1 MKKHYLYLVTDGNH
15 DYYKFGITDNLDIRL
30 SQYNTSQHIRPN
42 TFIRTYEFDSE
53 EEARRVEN
61 ILKKELS
68 PWITMST
75 KTETFKVSDKTLSI
89 FESVVGG
96 LKDADYVNTFIGN
109 KNNEKF
115 DYIGNIKKKID
126 ECRERGVYEK
136 LILST
141 IIRSKCG
148 YRKEDTPN
156 RVLFEKRRILI
167 DVLDGVEVYSDTK
180 PSTSTKYARIARLNE
195 INMFL

>member
-1 MKKHYLYLVTDGNH
+1 MKKHYLYLVTDGNE
-15 DYYKFGITDNLDIRL
+15 DYYKFGITDNLHIRL

-42 TFIRTYEFDSE
+42 TFIKTYEFDSE
-53 EEARRVEN
+53 KEAREVEN
-61 ILKKELS
+61 KLKKELA

-75 KTETFKVSDKTLSI
+75 KTETFKVNDKTLGI
-89 FESVVGG
+89 FESVVEGV
-96 LKDADYVNTFIGN
+96 KDTEYVNTFIGN

-115 DYIGNIKKKID
+115 DYISAIKKKID
-126 ECRERGVYEK
+126 ECREIGIDEK
-136 LILST
+136 LILNA
-141 IIRSKCG
+141 IINSKCG
-148 YRKEDTPN
+148 YRKEYTPN

>member
-1 MKKHYLYLVTDGNH
+1 VD
-15 DYYKFGITDNLDIRL
+15 
-30 SQYNTSQHIRPN
+30 
-42 TFIRTYEFDSE
+42 
-53 EEARRVEN
+53 
-61 ILKKELS
+61 
-68 PWITMST
+68 
-75 KTETFKVSDKTLSI
+75 
-89 FESVVGG
+89 
-96 LKDADYVNTFIGN
+96 
-109 KNNEKF
+109 
-115 DYIGNIKKKID
+115 
-126 ECRERGVYEK
+126 EK

>member
-1 MKKHYLYLVTDGNH
+1 MKKHYLYLVTDGNE
-15 DYYKFGITDNLDIRL
+15 DYYKFGITDNLNIRL

-42 TFIRTYEFDSE
+42 TFIKTYEFDSE
-53 EEARRVEN
+53 KEAREVEN
-61 ILKKELS
+61 KLKKELA

-75 KTETFKVSDKTLSI
+75 KTETFKVNDKTLGI
-89 FESVVGG
+89 FESVVEG
-96 LKDADYVNTFIGN
+96 LKDTDYVNTFIGN

-115 DYIGNIKKKID
+115 EYIGAIKKKIN
-126 ECRERGVYEK
+126 ECREIGIDEK
-136 LILST
+136 LILNT
-141 IIRSKCG
+141 IINSKCG
-148 YRKEDTPN
+148 YRKEYTPN